1 MAIVDLEFCKMIS
14 TIMLDGHNYVDKNR
28 DVIRRQIPSYTLRH
42 EFKDGFPAITVK
54 QLYWKGVIGELIW
67 FLKGD
72 THTQYLVENG
82 IHIWDKDALWFY
94 NKSLSENIN
103 MEQFKENVVSCS
115 VGKNYSY
122 QWRNWNGY
130 IDQIKDLIY
139 KMQENI
145 MSTYLIV
152 TAWNPSELN
161 LTALA
166 PCHYGFQI
174 IGVPLEDGTFGFELH
189 WHQRSTDAFLGS
201 CFNIASYALLALILE
216 AMTGYKAIAV
226 QGDLKAVH
234 LYDNQI
240 DAATEMLKRNPNLYD
255 ECTVSTPIYLSSDD
269 MTIDR
274 KLDRLAIEDFT
285 VHGYGSHEKI
295 KVEMLSKK

>member
-1 MAIVDLEFCKMIS
+1 MAKVDLEFCKMIS

-72 THTQYLVENG
+72 NNTKYLVDNG
-82 IHIWDKDALWFY
+82 IHIWDKDALWFL
-94 NKSLSENIN
+94 NKPLQTDVT
-103 MEQFKENVVSCS
+103 MEQFQEKFKFCS

-122 QWRNWNGY
+122 QWRNFGGLF
-130 IDQIKDLIY
+130 DQIHTLIRQM
-139 KMQENI
+139 KANI

-152 TAWNPSELN
+152 TAWNPLELDQ
-161 LTALA
+161 TALA

-189 WHQRSTDAFLGS
+189 WHQRSVDAFLGS

-216 AMTGYKAIAV
+216 AFTGYKAIAV

-234 LYDNQI
+234 LYENQI
-240 DAATEMLKRNPNLYD
+240 DAAKEMLKRNPNLYD
-255 ECTVSTPIYLSSDD
+255 ECTVSTPIYLSSES
-269 MTIDR
+269 MTIDQ
-274 KLDRLAIEDFT
+274 KLDRLSIEDFT
-285 VHGYGSHEKI
+285 IHGYGSHEKI